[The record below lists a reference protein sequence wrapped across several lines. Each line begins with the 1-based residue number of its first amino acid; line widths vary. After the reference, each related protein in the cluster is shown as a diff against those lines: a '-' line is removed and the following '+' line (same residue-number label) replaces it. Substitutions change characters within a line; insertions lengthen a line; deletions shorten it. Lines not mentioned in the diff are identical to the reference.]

1 LKGVDTEVTSRA
13 NNASNTGRER
23 RSKMDS
29 GVGDTVLVNLAVF
42 TASRF
47 RSRESIPCEVME
59 VNTERLLVR
68 TCFPYRIFTMWIGR
82 EWVEKAGRLVEPV
95 SE

>member
-1 LKGVDTEVTSRA
+1 
-13 NNASNTGRER
+13 
-23 RSKMDS
+23 MDL
-29 GVGDTVLVNLAVF
+29 GVGDSILVNAAAF

-47 RSRESIPCEVME
+47 RSRESIPCDVLE

-68 TCFPYRIFTMWIGR
+68 TRFPYRVFTIWIGR
-82 EWVEKAGRLVEPV
+82 EWVEEADRLVESI

>member
-1 LKGVDTEVTSRA
+1 
-13 NNASNTGRER
+13 
-23 RSKMDS
+23 MDLS
-29 GVGDTVLVNLAVF
+29 VGDTVLVDLAVF

-47 RSRESIPCEVME
+47 RSRESIPCDVLE

-68 TCFPYRIFTMWIGR
+68 TCFPYRVFTMWIGR
-82 EWVEKAGRLVEPV
+82 EWVETADRLVEPV

>member
-1 LKGVDTEVTSRA
+1 
-13 NNASNTGRER
+13 
-23 RSKMDS
+23 MDL

-47 RSRESIPCEVME
+47 RSRESIPCEVLE
-59 VNTERLLVR
+59 VNTERILVK
-68 TCFPYRIFTMWIGR
+68 TCFPYRIFTMWVGR
-82 EWVEKAGRLVEPV
+82 EWVEKTDRLVESV